1 GRAAAGSAAWAMARA
16 AASPSDPVQALAT
29 RAFIATARMR
39 PGRSASRSASYTT
52 GAARTAFRVKTPA
65 AAQLVADTSRATS
78 GAPSGLSP
86 AAAAAA
92 AKPRG
97 DVTDPSD
104 TGSSIGGQ
112 DSPRGSLVQP
122 FAVSYPSATFPGGP
136 FDVGT
141 VPQLRR
147 PRRTRASA
155 LQRRTLRRSDR
166 GLARRPRSLP
176 RHGGAAR
183 GHGVR
188 APRAGGV
195 PVGASRVRGR

>member
-1 GRAAAGSAAWAMARA
+1 MTPVESTSAVRGGRLAACSAAWAMARA

-52 GAARTAFRVKTPA
+52 GAA
-65 AAQLVADTSRATS
+65 
-78 GAPSGLSP
+78 
-86 AAAAAA
+86 A

-97 DVTDPSD
+97 DVTEPSD

-112 DSPRGSLVQP
+112 DSPRGSLVKP
-122 FAVSYPSATFPGGP
+122 FAVSYHSATFPGGP

-147 PRRTRASA
+147 LRRTRASA
-155 LQRRTLRRSDR
+155 LQ
-166 GLARRPRSLP
+166 
-176 RHGGAAR
+176 
-183 GHGVR
+183 
-188 APRAGGV
+188 
-195 PVGASRVRGR
+195 